1 MNKTKIEK
9 ANNIL
14 FDSTGTARALIDAV
28 RELGQMDSMIDY
40 DLFVDPEALKKPENW
55 VQYQTIGEILRLHDT
70 VSGLCYALSGELG
83 KIEQAA
89 SLLDNALI
97 DNTESK
103 TS

>member
-9 ANNIL
+9 ANDIL
-14 FDSTGTARALIDAV
+14 IDSTGTARALIDAI
-28 RELGQMDSMIDY
+28 RELGQMDNIIDY
-40 DLFVDPEALKKPENW
+40 DLVMHPSEMEKPENW
-55 VQYQTIGEILRLHDT
+55 KKYQIISEILRLHET

-83 KIEQAA
+83 KIEQVT

-103 TS
+103 TA

>member
-9 ANNIL
+9 ANDIL
-14 FDSTGTARALIDAV
+14 IDSTGTARALIDAI
-28 RELGQMDSMIDY
+28 RELGQMDNIIDY
-40 DLFVDPEALKKPENW
+40 DLVMNPSEMEKPENW
-55 VQYQTIGEILRLHDT
+55 KKYQIISEILRLHET

-83 KIEQAA
+83 KIEQVT

-103 TS
+103 TA